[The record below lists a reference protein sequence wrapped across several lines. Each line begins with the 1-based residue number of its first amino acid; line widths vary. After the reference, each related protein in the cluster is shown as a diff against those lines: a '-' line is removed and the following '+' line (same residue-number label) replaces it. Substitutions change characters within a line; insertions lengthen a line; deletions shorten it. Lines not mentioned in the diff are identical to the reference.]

1 MAQGARE
8 MIKHIIAQAMWAGIL
23 YAGIAFVL
31 GGWWSPYDWDG
42 GDGRWARLA
51 LLLFWLWFAVG
62 VVMPFPEKWRKK

>member
-1 MAQGARE
+1 

-31 GGWWSPYDWDG
+31 GGWWSPYDWGD

-51 LLLFWLWFAVG
+51 LLLFWIWFAVA
-62 VVMPFPEKWRKK
+62 VMICLEDWRKK